1 MNFKLGTELHG
12 FTVESVDKIEK
23 INQCVYQLKY
33 KKNGARVND
42 RGPYKKKRIVDVS
55 KKIATEL
62 GFIDKG
68 TARVKLDII
77 SYPKKYDK
85 ARGITPYKQK
95 VVQIVAYSQK
105 SYAVRGALKLKQEL
119 YPIPVFI
126 DQPKTDVFYVLTGP
140 FNSS

>member
-1 MNFKLGTELHG
+1 MEQSFSFN
-12 FTVESVDKIEK
+12 KITNLENSKK
-23 INQCVYQLKY
+23 IY
-33 KKNGARVND
+33 ARVND

-95 VVQIVAYSQK
+95 WCKLLPIVK
-105 SYAVRGALKLKQEL
+105 NLTLFVEL
-119 YPIPVFI
+119 
-126 DQPKTDVFYVLTGP
+126 
-140 FNSS
+140 